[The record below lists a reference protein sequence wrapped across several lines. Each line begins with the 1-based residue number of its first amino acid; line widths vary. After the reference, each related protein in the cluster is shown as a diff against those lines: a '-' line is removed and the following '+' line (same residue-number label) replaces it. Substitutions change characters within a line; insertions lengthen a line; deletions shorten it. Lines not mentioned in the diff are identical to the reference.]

1 MTPES
6 TSPTTSVLDS
16 IESLSKAFEK
26 GFADAERANAAR
38 HEELIAALQDIH
50 SYVNVL
56 AGLADVEAGRTVP
69 HEEVMAEIQK
79 RREAK

>member
-16 IESLSKAFEK
+16 LESLSKAFEK

-38 HEELIAALQDIH
+38 QEELIAALQDIH